1 MNNLRNLAYS
11 FLGLFISLMILTACA
26 VPATPAHSTEPSSE
40 PLTPIAAMQNTVEPE
55 SVLAL
60 GYYTGSQESYQSFI
74 DFSSFLDIVSVD
86 VYGLDGDGTI
96 VGVDQYDIVSQEQAE
111 NIDFYAC
118 ISNWNSDPEVNNF
131 DPELARVAIVTQK
144 EKMISQLV
152 ALAVSKG
159 YAGINI
165 DLESIAYSSDLSE
178 SRAAFNLFIHELAVK
193 LHENGKKLIIS
204 VAAKVNDDP
213 TNDWSYPFDLASLGE
228 DADYLQLMTY
238 DQHGSWG
245 EPGPVSC
252 ADWLEEVIDYT
263 SSVVDPAK
271 LLIGLPAYGYNWDLS
286 APNENE
292 STFVTTDFNWIDV
305 PALHEKPGAQS
316 FWDETSQSPYIT
328 YTEEDH
334 SHVAWFENQA
344 SLIAKV
350 SLISKYKLAGLSV
363 WALGK
368 EDLAFWEA
376 VSNSNN

>member
-1 MNNLRNLAYS
+1 M
-11 FLGLFISLMILTACA
+11 
-26 VPATPAHSTEPSSE
+26 
-40 PLTPIAAMQNTVEPE
+40 
-55 SVLAL
+55 
-60 GYYTGSQESYQSFI
+60 
-74 DFSSFLDIVSVD
+74 
-86 VYGLDGDGTI
+86 DGDGTI

-245 EPGPVSC
+245 EPGPVSG
-252 ADWLEEVIDYT
+252 ADSVGRSDRLHLLGCRPGQTPHRLASLWLQTGICPHQMKTKALLLLPISTGLTYPHCMKNQVPNPFGMRLHNLRT
-263 SSVVDPAK
+263 
-271 LLIGLPAYGYNWDLS
+271 LLIQKKTTAMWLGLKIRRA
-286 APNENE
+286 
-292 STFVTTDFNWIDV
+292 
-305 PALHEKPGAQS
+305 
-316 FWDETSQSPYIT
+316 
-328 YTEEDH
+328 
-334 SHVAWFENQA
+334 
-344 SLIAKV
+344 
-350 SLISKYKLAGLSV
+350 
-363 WALGK
+363 
-368 EDLAFWEA
+368 
-376 VSNSNN
+376 